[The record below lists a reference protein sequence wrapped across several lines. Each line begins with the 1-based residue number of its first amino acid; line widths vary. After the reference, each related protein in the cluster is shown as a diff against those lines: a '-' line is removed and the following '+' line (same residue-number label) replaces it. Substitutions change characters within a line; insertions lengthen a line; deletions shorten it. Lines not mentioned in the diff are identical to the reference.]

1 MGAAKRIMTDA
12 LMNTFIHKAFSLN
25 ERGLL
30 QLCYAVLQMTPKL
43 LV

>member
-1 MGAAKRIMTDA
+1 MGAAKRMTDA
-12 LMNTFIHKAFSLN
+12 LMNAFIHKAFSLN

-30 QLCYAVLQMTPKL
+30 QLCYVVLQTTPKL